1 MSREK
6 RFRICFQN
14 IQPNKTSNKSSQMN
28 TLKERKSIMVPF
40 WFKTLTVFLLLFLY
54 AAPKQC
60 STFFGNR
67 KSIIVPFWF
76 KTLTFLCVFAA
87 QLAFC
92 GELLDICMTLPYTD
106 FLPPT
111 FPIHV
116 VIKVNIVKRWS
127 CVAWYLR
134 AESGVFCFTYLLSS
148 HSFSA
153 SDISHP
159 RCDPGKHCQMV
170 VLCLLVL

>member
-1 MSREK
+1 M
-6 RFRICFQN
+6 C
-14 IQPNKTSNKSSQMN
+14 
-28 TLKERKSIMVPF
+28 
-40 WFKTLTVFLLLFLY
+40 
-54 AAPKQC
+54 
-60 STFFGNR
+60 
-67 KSIIVPFWF
+67 
-76 KTLTFLCVFAA
+76 AA

-116 VIKVNIVKRWS
+116 VIKVNIVKPWS
-127 CVAWYLR
+127 CVAGDLR
-134 AESGVFCFTYLLSS
+134 ADSGVFGFTYLLSS
-148 HSFSA
+148 QSFSA

-159 RCDPGKHCQMV
+159 HCDQGKHCQTV